1 MTDYP
6 VILTLMLHEAAHIL
20 LDEQPRDLGWEIQSW
35 FEANPARSSQ
45 YAKGL
50 MQESWATAVANGFLR
65 EQLTG
70 TLSSGSW
77 YGQKYIDQMAK
88 KLLPLLRPYLSTGKP
103 MDRALVDAYVD
114 IYEHTFLEWLSE
126 WGNLMTGRAVIS
138 ERPEDFDLLDRKFP
152 YRNAQKY
159 LRDFSDESLGQLRDS
174 RMTKLLI
181 VSRDN
186 AAALARIRRFFPE
199 LADWRPDPAVDFTYS
214 VLATDKTRL
223 IVVNLVTGSLESQ
236 FNVPLAPLSSRVSP
250 RLEDPMDVMT
260 VNLARGC
267 QHVTPISPS
276 DLTSRLAS
284 LAGSGQRV
292 AGVAMIS
299 LNANMNRRISS
310 AVPTDTRRCSF
321 IGGKGRPTRMSFF

>member
-1 MTDYP
+1 
-6 VILTLMLHEAAHIL
+6 
-20 LDEQPRDLGWEIQSW
+20 
-35 FEANPARSSQ
+35 
-45 YAKGL
+45 
-50 MQESWATAVANGFLR
+50 
-65 EQLTG
+65 
-70 TLSSGSW
+70 
-77 YGQKYIDQMAK
+77 MAK

-260 VNLARGC
+260 VNLARG
-267 QHVTPISPS
+267 
-276 DLTSRLAS
+276 
-284 LAGSGQRV
+284 
-292 AGVAMIS
+292 
-299 LNANMNRRISS
+299 AN
-310 AVPTDTRRCSF
+310 T
-321 IGGKGRPTRMSFF
+321 